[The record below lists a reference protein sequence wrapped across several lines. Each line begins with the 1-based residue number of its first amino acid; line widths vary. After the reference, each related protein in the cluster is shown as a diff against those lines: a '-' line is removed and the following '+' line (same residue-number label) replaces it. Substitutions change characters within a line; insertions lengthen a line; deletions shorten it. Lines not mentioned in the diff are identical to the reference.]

1 HLDVTDNGIPVTAVV
16 TGANVHDSQVA
27 IPMEKLSMSR
37 IIHCYSVMDAGYD
50 AETIRDFIT
59 DQGRVAIVD
68 RNNRRKQQRPPMC
81 PATKERYKVRSTVE
95 RSNAHL
101 KDWLLPKKLMVR
113 GYSKV
118 NFTLMTGVVCLAGI
132 KILQLFYLPP
142 EQQYAA

>member
-59 DQGRVAIVD
+59 DWPVLSIVD
-68 RNNRRKQQRPPMC
+68 TT
-81 PATKERYKVRSTVE
+81 A
-95 RSNAHL
+95 
-101 KDWLLPKKLMVR
+101 
-113 GYSKV
+113 
-118 NFTLMTGVVCLAGI
+118 
-132 KILQLFYLPP
+132 
-142 EQQYAA
+142 